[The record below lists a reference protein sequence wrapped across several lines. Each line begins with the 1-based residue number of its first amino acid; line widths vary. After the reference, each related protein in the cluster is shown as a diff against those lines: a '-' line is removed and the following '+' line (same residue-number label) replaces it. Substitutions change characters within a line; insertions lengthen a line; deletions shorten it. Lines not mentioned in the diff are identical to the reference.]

1 MMEYSEKVF
10 CKDWVKENFSSFI
23 MGVDIGGTHTNIGIA
38 GLKKKKPTLLF
49 SHHFDTRSIDS
60 LVPCVNQT
68 LEIAKTNYDIDV
80 QAACVAAAGIVSSN
94 HDSVDLTNAS
104 WNVSSEELLE
114 KTALTSVDIINDFQA
129 IGYGINLLDIDNNQ
143 DIFRI
148 RSGSMDPGNAHPT
161 KVVIGAGTG
170 LGKTI
175 LVYDEKTQAY
185 LPIPTE
191 GGHVDLP
198 IYDEDELVLVE
209 FIKKYR
215 GIEYPLPYEEVLSGR
230 GLEALYAFVRHHHK
244 FPDTVYTHDIDDATE
259 KAPLISEYR
268 QLDETCEMTF
278 HLFTRFYGR
287 CAKNIALDTL
297 AAGGLYIAGG
307 IAAKNKEIFISKE
320 FMDEFYRAYR
330 RSEFL
335 NKIPLFVILNYDVS
349 LIGACYA
356 AVLKTIND

>member
-10 CKDWVKENFSSFI
+10 QKDWVKENYSSFI
-23 MGVDIGGTHTNIGIA
+23 LGIDIGGTNTNIGIA
-38 GLKKKKPTLLF
+38 GVKEKKPTLLF
-49 SHHFDTRSIDS
+49 SHHFDTRFLDS

-80 QAACVAAAGIVSSN
+80 HVACVAVAGIVSSD

-104 WNVSSEELLE
+104 WKVSKEELLE

-129 IGYGINLLDIDNNQ
+129 IGYGINLLNIDNNQ
-143 DIFRI
+143 DVFQI
-148 RSGSMDPGNAHPT
+148 RSGSREKTKDHPI

-170 LGKTI
+170 LGKSI
-175 LVYDEKTQAY
+175 LIYNENAQAY

-198 IYDEDELVLVE
+198 IHDEDELALVE
-209 FIKKYR
+209 FIRNYR
-215 GIEYPLPYEEVLSGR
+215 KIDEPLTYEEVLSGR
-230 GLEALYAFVRHHHK
+230 GLEALYAFVRHHNK
-244 FPDTVYTHDIDDATE
+244 FSDTVYTHDIDDADE
-259 KAPLISEYR
+259 KAPLISEYKKM
-268 QLDETCEMTF
+268 DETCDMTF
-278 HLFTRFYGR
+278 RLFTRFYGR
-287 CAKNIALDTL
+287 CAKNIVLDTL

-320 FMDEFYRAYR
+320 FLDEFDRAFR

-335 NKIPLFVILNYDVS
+335 REVPLFVILNYDIS
-349 LIGACYA
+349 LLGACYA
-356 AVLKTIND
+356 AVINML